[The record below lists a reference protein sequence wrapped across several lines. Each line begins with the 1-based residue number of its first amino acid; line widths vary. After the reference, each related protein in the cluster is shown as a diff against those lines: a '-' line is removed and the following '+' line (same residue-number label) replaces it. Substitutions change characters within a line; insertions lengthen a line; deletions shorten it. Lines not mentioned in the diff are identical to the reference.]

1 MIDTSGRQHAVAA
14 VGEFFDSDHLPPRL
28 REIAGMF
35 EDLATALLREIPDD
49 PELTVALR
57 KLLESKDAAVRARVR
72 QIRAEHA

>member
-14 VGEFFDSDHLPPRL
+14 VAEFFDSDHLPPRL
-28 REIAGMF
+28 REVA
-35 EDLATALLREIPDD
+35 DLYATLATALLAALPDD

-57 KLLESKDAAVRARVR
+57 KLVESKDAAVRTRVR